1 MLIVQTSQT
10 GGGERE
16 RKRKLIRGRG
26 KGGEVNGVDTSNGVE
41 EREGVN
47 GPNSNGVDTPNR
59 GRGREGKQTAMVWT
73 HQTGVEE
80 REGS

>member
-41 EREGVN
+41 EREGKLM
-47 GPNSNGVDTPNR
+47 D
-59 GRGREGKQTAMVWT
+59 QTAMVWT
-73 HQTGVEE
+73 PPNRG
-80 REGS
+80 RKGRGS